1 MDNVVSKTFD
11 SPLTLDQ
18 MLAELTARI
27 AGVEWGVRDSE
38 YDGRYIK
45 GLTKEGV
52 KIRILEEAPRD
63 VRQSLSP
70 FSVEVYFPVAEDGGS
85 VLEAMDKRAFL
96 KRLDGHVLGAVK
108 AENIKEG
115 E

>member
-52 KIRILEEAPRD
+52 KIRILEEAPK
-63 VRQSLSP
+63 

-85 VLEAMDKRAFL
+85 VMEAMDKRAFL

-108 AENIKEG
+108 AENIKG
-115 E
+115 EE

>member
-1 MDNVVSKTFD
+1 MDNVVSKTFA

-52 KIRILEEAPRD
+52 KIRILEEEPR
-63 VRQSLSP
+63 
-70 FSVEVYFPVAEDGGS
+70 FSVEVYFPVAEDGS
-85 VLEAMDKRAFL
+85 SAMHAMDKRAFL

-108 AENIKEG
+108 AENIKQE

>member
-18 MLAELTARI
+18 MLAELVARI
-27 AGVEWGVRDSE
+27 AGVEWGVRESE

-52 KIRILEEAPRD
+52 RLRILEEEPR
-63 VRQSLSP
+63 
-70 FSVEVYFPVAEDGGS
+70 FSVEVYFPVTGEGTSAMP
-85 VLEAMDKRAFL
+85 AMDKRAFL

-108 AENIKEG
+108 AANVKDA
-115 E
+115 